1 MHLSAK
7 IEQMYR
13 TARTESK
20 VILRKLQGQQ
30 VKHEG
35 VYSSFVGLHFYGTS
49 STAQNRFPST
59 LLGLVEITIPLAT
72 GLQKIETQWMQIFYT
87 NAFVAFIMCSV
98 NSQEYMMS

>member
-30 VKHEG
+30 VKHEE
-35 VYSSFVGLHFYGTS
+35 VYSSFVGLAVQRHASRNDGWCAWLHGAYSLYAIFFQVSEGRKRCMNTS
-49 STAQNRFPST
+49 SK
-59 LLGLVEITIPLAT
+59 EIRR
-72 GLQKIETQWMQIFYT
+72 
-87 NAFVAFIMCSV
+87 
-98 NSQEYMMS
+98 